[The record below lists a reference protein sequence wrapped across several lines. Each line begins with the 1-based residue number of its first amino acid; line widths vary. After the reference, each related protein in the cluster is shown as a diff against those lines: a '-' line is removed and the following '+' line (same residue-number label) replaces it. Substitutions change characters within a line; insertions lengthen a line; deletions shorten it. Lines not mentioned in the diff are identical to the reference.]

1 MRRFLYISVYILSV
15 TVFGA
20 CSNDH
25 DSSESHGNEALGIAV
40 TDKAEPGVTYVDING
55 SVNLNMISIGSSSL
69 EYGVEVSLTE
79 DFNHPTTKTTKE
91 IEGNKLRIHV
101 IGLKAMK
108 KYYYRVFVKA
118 SDIYYYGKT
127 LSFTTGDFNN
137 IIKTGEIKEVTL
149 NSANV
154 TYTVDFSSYND
165 KESFQIGIA
174 YSSSNVFTNKESIN
188 NLFQIAHVTYGNDS
202 VVHLSYLQPAT
213 TYYVCSF
220 TTDGETYKFG
230 EIKSFT
236 TESNEDNIYLITE
249 EAVNITSS
257 SVTLQGR
264 SNLEVLYGNNMNFRV
279 NYYFQYSEI
288 LEDLKNNNPFNIV
301 DSSNSKTVKASNNNG
316 LVSTQISSLFGAH
329 QYYYRIV
336 AEIYDLKTLTPSII
350 YGNIISFTTGTS
362 TYFAPDGYQ
371 LVWQDE
377 FDGNYGYAPNENG
390 VPRTELNPD
399 YWTHEVK
406 SAGWVNHELQ
416 NYVNHKTP
424 EGKLVTEL
432 RNGKLRITALKE
444 NGKVYSGRVY
454 AKVKEGWRYGYIEA
468 SIKLPKGK
476 GTWPAFW
483 MMPVNFRSWPAD
495 GEIDIMEEVGYH
507 PDYVSSSLHAN
518 AHVHSNGTQVT
529 HEMKCAGAEGE
540 FHTYAILW
548 TAKNITTY
556 VDGKVQLSYDNR
568 GLGRDDWPYDDPFYV
583 IFNLAWGG
591 DWGGAQGVDETALP
605 VTMEVD
611 YIRVFQKK

>member
-1 MRRFLYISVYILSV
+1 MLHTFLLSLAAV
-15 TVFGA
+15 VCG
-20 CSNDH
+20 CGGSDND
-25 DSSESHGNEALGIAV
+25 DPLPS
-40 TDKAEPGVTYVDING
+40 T
-55 SVNLNMISIGSSSL
+55 
-69 EYGVEVSLTE
+69 
-79 DFNHPTTKTTKE
+79 
-91 IEGNKLRIHV
+91 
-101 IGLKAMK
+101 
-108 KYYYRVFVKA
+108 
-118 SDIYYYGKT
+118 
-127 LSFTTGDFNN
+127 
-137 IIKTGEIKEVTL
+137 
-149 NSANV
+149 
-154 TYTVDFSSYND
+154 
-165 KESFQIGIA
+165 
-174 YSSSNVFTNKESIN
+174 
-188 NLFQIAHVTYGNDS
+188 
-202 VVHLSYLQPAT
+202 
-213 TYYVCSF
+213 
-220 TTDGETYKFG
+220 
-230 EIKSFT
+230 
-236 TESNEDNIYLITE
+236 
-249 EAVNITSS
+249 VNITVSQES
-257 SVTLQGR
+257 IEAPAEGGTYTINVNTTGKEWNAYADQEFIIVGAKNTAAQTGTLTVAVPANPTTSVRTGTITVMSGSARKSISVTQLAAEE
-264 SNLEVLYGNNMNFRV
+264 SP
-279 NYYFQYSEI
+279 YY
-288 LEDLKNNNPFNIV
+288 
-301 DSSNSKTVKASNNNG
+301 
-316 LVSTQISSLFGAH
+316 
-329 QYYYRIV
+329 
-336 AEIYDLKTLTPSII
+336 
-350 YGNIISFTTGTS
+350 
-362 TYFAPDGYQ
+362 APEGYQ

-556 VDGKVQLSYDNR
+556 VDGQVQLSYDNR

-591 DWGGAQGVDETALP
+591 DWGGAQGVDESALP
-605 VTMEVD
+605 ATMEVD

>member
-1 MRRFLYISVYILSV
+1 MNRFMLYTFLLSLAAVVCGCGGSDNDDQLPSTANITLSQESIEAPAEGGTYTINVNTTGKEWNAYADQEFIIVGAKNTAAQTGTLTVAVPANPTTSVRTGTITVMSGSARKSISVTQL
-15 TVFGA
+15 A
-20 CSNDH
+20 AE
-25 DSSESHGNEALGIAV
+25 ES
-40 TDKAEPGVTYVDING
+40 P
-55 SVNLNMISIGSSSL
+55 
-69 EYGVEVSLTE
+69 
-79 DFNHPTTKTTKE
+79 
-91 IEGNKLRIHV
+91 
-101 IGLKAMK
+101 
-108 KYYYRVFVKA
+108 YY
-118 SDIYYYGKT
+118 
-127 LSFTTGDFNN
+127 
-137 IIKTGEIKEVTL
+137 
-149 NSANV
+149 
-154 TYTVDFSSYND
+154 
-165 KESFQIGIA
+165 
-174 YSSSNVFTNKESIN
+174 
-188 NLFQIAHVTYGNDS
+188 
-202 VVHLSYLQPAT
+202 
-213 TYYVCSF
+213 
-220 TTDGETYKFG
+220 
-230 EIKSFT
+230 
-236 TESNEDNIYLITE
+236 
-249 EAVNITSS
+249 
-257 SVTLQGR
+257 
-264 SNLEVLYGNNMNFRV
+264 
-279 NYYFQYSEI
+279 
-288 LEDLKNNNPFNIV
+288 
-301 DSSNSKTVKASNNNG
+301 
-316 LVSTQISSLFGAH
+316 
-329 QYYYRIV
+329 
-336 AEIYDLKTLTPSII
+336 
-350 YGNIISFTTGTS
+350 
-362 TYFAPDGYQ
+362 APEGYQ

-591 DWGGAQGVDETALP
+591 DWGGAQGVDESALP
-605 VTMEVD
+605 ATMEVD